1 ENVRLNDLQNLVQV
15 QETLLALVKGRFHL
29 ILANVAFT
37 DQLQLAE
44 ALSQLLLSE
53 GALIVSGFLDED
65 VEVLQTCY
73 VKLDLQRHAL
83 FRLGNWAAM
92 ILVLC
97 S

>member
-1 ENVRLNDLQNLVQV
+1 V
-15 QETLLALVKGRFHL
+15 QETLPARVKGRFHL

-44 ALSQLLLSE
+44 TLSQLLLPE

-65 VEVLQTCY
+65 VEVLQACH
-73 VKLDLQRHAL
+73 VKLDLQRHAFL
-83 FRLGNWAAM
+83 RLDNWRAM
-92 ILVLC
+92 ILGPC